1 MFSGLKKL
9 FCALILISTTPTI
22 AMDYPSTSES
32 SSGNVQR
39 KYTLKFSTAPHN
51 HPLLKYENSHNRIVL
66 PVEVDMRPECP
77 PVYDQLNIGSCASQA
92 CGAAAAYILKNQPS
106 SIKFTPSALFLYYNT
121 RVKEESVDLDSGTT
135 IEGVVW
141 SLAKHGVAPEA
152 DMPYIDDKI
161 AFRMPPSKIAYANA
175 LQYMNLDNLSL
186 SRVSQD
192 AYTIKSILA
201 NRIPI
206 ICGLQIYSSFESLQ
220 VMSTGIIPIPNTKIE
235 KYLGGHAVMLTG
247 YNTSKGVFY
256 GRNSW
261 GIHWGQ
267 SGYFEIPESFIL
279 NSKLA
284 DDFWKIEKIGPKS
297 SDVKSRISSLP
308 EKSSF
313 IFGNDDLDEDNLDKS
328 I

>member
-1 MFSGLKKL
+1 MS
-9 FCALILISTTPTI
+9 
-22 AMDYPSTSES
+22 MDDPSTSEN
-32 SSGNVQR
+32 SSGSTPR
-39 KYTLKFSTAPHN
+39 KYTLKFSIEPHK
-51 HPLLKYENSHNRIVL
+51 HPLLKYESSHNRMIL

-77 PVYDQLNIGSCASQA
+77 PIYDQLNIGSCASQA
-92 CGAAAAYILKNQPS
+92 GGAAAAYILKNQQSPTE
-106 SIKFTPSALFLYYNT
+106 FTPSTLFLYYNT

-141 SLAKHGVAPEA
+141 SLAKYGVASEV
-152 DMPYIDDKI
+152 DMPYIDDEI
-161 AFRMPPSKIAYANA
+161 AFRMPPSEIAYTNA

-206 ICGLQIYSSFESLQ
+206 ICGLQVYSSFESPQ
-220 VMSTGIIPIPNTKIE
+220 VMSTGIIPIPNTKVE
-235 KYLGGHAVMLTG
+235 KYLGGHAIMLAG

-279 NSKLA
+279 SSRLA

-297 SDVKSRISSLP
+297 SDFESHVSSLP

-313 IFGNDDLDEDNLDKS
+313 IFGDDGLDEDSLDRS